1 MREDTTHKASLRVY
15 LGYAAGIGKTFKML
29 EETQQARQLGTDIVI
44 GYFEPHG
51 RQDTIEKSHGIEVVP
66 RKAIRYRGRVFE
78 EMDTEA
84 LIKRRPQVSL
94 VDELAHTN
102 VPGSERTKRWEEVV
116 LLLQN
121 GISVWTTVNLQ
132 HLESLNDEILR
143 TTGVRV
149 RETVPDWLIR
159 DASELILVDLPPDAL
174 LNRLRRGVVYRPELV
189 DRALEGFFREPN
201 LVTLREMALR
211 QAAHEVE
218 VRESPERDR
227 KTREAS
233 EGLASDQD
241 RPAESSE
248 RILIYV
254 SSHPSTAKLIRR
266 AKRLSDYL
274 HSDCIAVCLE
284 TRSIAHLPPARRAP
298 LERHLGFARSL
309 RIDTRVIEGVRD
321 RATALVEFARINQVS
336 QIYISRSE
344 IRTWQ
349 ALFRR
354 SLVHRLVRLARDLR
368 VTVVHDQGTRSPG
381 RAQDSES
388 LTETVR

>member
-1 MREDTTHKASLRVY
+1 MPEDTTQEGSLRVY
-15 LGYAAGIGKTFKML
+15 LGYAAGVGKTFKML
-29 EETQQARQLGTDIVI
+29 EEARQAREQGTDVVI

-51 RQDTIEKSHGIEVVP
+51 RQDTIEQSRGIEVVS
-66 RKAIRYRGRVFE
+66 RKAVLHRGHVFE

-84 LIKRRPQVSL
+84 VIKRHPQVSL

-102 VPGSERTKRWEEVV
+102 VPGSERTKRWEDVV

-149 RETVPDWLIR
+149 RETIPDWLIR
-159 DASELILVDLPPDAL
+159 EARELNLVDLPPDAL
-174 LNRLRRGVVYRPELV
+174 LNRLRRGAVYQPEAV
-189 DRALEGFFREPN
+189 DRALEGFFREPS
-201 LVTLREMALR
+201 LVALRELALR

-218 VRESPERDR
+218 VRESPEPDR
-227 KTREAS
+227 KTHEARQ
-233 EGLASDQD
+233 GLAVDQD
-241 RPAESSE
+241 RAAESSE

-284 TRSIAHLPPARRAP
+284 TRSIAHLPPGLRAS

-321 RATALVEFARINQVS
+321 RATALVEFARMNQVS

-349 ALFRR
+349 AFFRR

-368 VTVVHDQGTRSPG
+368 ITVVHDQAKRSPG
-381 RAQDSES
+381 EGKA
-388 LTETVR
+388 

>member
-1 MREDTTHKASLRVY
+1 MPEKTVEAGSHRIY
-15 LGYAAGIGKTFKML
+15 LGYAAGVGKTFKML
-29 EETQQARQLGTDIVI
+29 EEAQQAHKQGTDVVI

-51 RQDTIEKSHGIEVVP
+51 RQDTIDQAHGIEVVP
-66 RKAIRYRGRVFE
+66 RKALPYRDHVFE

-84 LIKRRPQVSL
+84 VIKRHPQICL

-102 VPGSERTKRWEEVV
+102 VPGSERAKRWEDVV

-121 GISVWTTVNLQ
+121 GISVWSTLNLQ
-132 HLESLNDEILR
+132 HLESLNDEILQ

-149 RETVPDWLIR
+149 QETVPDWLIR
-159 DASELILVDLPPDAL
+159 DARELILVDLPPDAL
-174 LNRLRRGVVYRPELV
+174 RNRLKRGAVYRPEMV
-189 DRALEGFFREPN
+189 ARALEGFFREPN
-201 LVTLREMALR
+201 LVTLRELALR
-211 QAAHEVE
+211 QVAHEVE
-218 VRESPERDR
+218 VRQSPEPDV
-227 KTREAS
+227 KTTAP
-233 EGLASDQD
+233 GLLPVNQG
-241 RPAESSE
+241 RPAEAAE

-284 TRSIAHLPPARRAP
+284 TKSVAQLPPGRRDA

-321 RATALVEFARINQVS
+321 RATALVDFARMNQVT

-344 IRTWQ
+344 FRTWQ
-349 ALFRR
+349 AIFRR

-368 VTVVHDQGTRSPG
+368 ITVVHEQETRRRHCS
-381 RAQDSES
+381 
-388 LTETVR
+388 

>member
-1 MREDTTHKASLRVY
+1 MPEDTTQKASLRVY
-15 LGYAAGIGKTFKML
+15 LGYAAGVGKTFKML
-29 EETQQARQLGTDIVI
+29 EEAQQARQQGTDIVI

-51 RQDTIEKSHGIEVVP
+51 RQDTIEKSRGIEVVP
-66 RKAIRYRGRVFE
+66 RKAVRYRGRVFE
-78 EMDTEA
+78 EMDTKA
-84 LIKRRPQVSL
+84 LMERHPQVSL

-102 VPGSERTKRWEEVV
+102 VPGSERSKRWEEVA

-159 DASELILVDLPPDAL
+159 EARELILVDLPPDAL
-174 LNRLRRGVVYRPELV
+174 LNRLRRGAVYQPEAV
-189 DRALEGFFREPN
+189 DRALEGFFRETN
-201 LVTLREMALR
+201 LVALRELALR

-218 VRESPERDR
+218 VRESPKSDR
-227 KTREAS
+227 KTHEEL
-233 EGLASDQD
+233 EGLAVDQD
-241 RPAESSE
+241 RASESSE

-284 TRSIAHLPPARRAP
+284 SRSIGHLPPALRAS

-309 RIDTRVIEGVRD
+309 RIDTLVLEGVRD
-321 RATALVEFARINQVS
+321 RATALVEFARMNQVS

-354 SLVHRLVRLARDLR
+354 SLIHRLVRLARDLR
-368 VTVVHDQGTRSPG
+368 ITVVHDQETRSRG
-381 RAQDSES
+381 QTKA
-388 LTETVR
+388 

>member
-1 MREDTTHKASLRVY
+1 MPEKTVEAGSHRIY
-15 LGYAAGIGKTFKML
+15 LGYAAGVGKTFKML
-29 EETQQARQLGTDIVI
+29 EEARQAQEQGADLVI

-51 RQDTIEKSHGIEVVP
+51 RQDTIDQAHSIEVVP
-66 RKAIRYRGRVFE
+66 RKALLYRDHLFE
-78 EMDTEA
+78 EMDAEA
-84 LIKRRPQVSL
+84 VIKRHPHICL

-102 VPGSERTKRWEEVV
+102 APGSERAKRWEDVA

-121 GISVWTTVNLQ
+121 GISVWSTLNLQ
-132 HLESLNDEILR
+132 HLESLNDEIMQ

-159 DASELILVDLPPDAL
+159 DADELILVDLPPDAL
-174 LNRLRRGVVYRPELV
+174 RNRLKRGAVYRPEMV
-189 DRALEGFFREPN
+189 ARALEGFFREPN
-201 LVTLREMALR
+201 LVTLRELALR
-211 QAAHEVE
+211 QVAHEVE
-218 VRESPERDR
+218 VRQSPEPDV
-227 KTREAS
+227 KTTAP
-233 EGLASDQD
+233 GLPLVNQGG
-241 RPAESSE
+241 PAEVAE

-284 TRSIAHLPPARRAP
+284 TKTVAQLPPAKRDA

-321 RATALVEFARINQVS
+321 RATALVEFARMNQVT

-344 IRTWQ
+344 FRTWQ
-349 ALFRR
+349 AIFKR
-354 SLVHRLVRLARDLR
+354 SLVHRLARLARDLR
-368 VTVVHDQGTRSPG
+368 VTVVHDQETRSPG
-381 RAQDSES
+381 R
-388 LTETVR
+388 LKPG

>member
-1 MREDTTHKASLRVY
+1 MPEDTTQKASLRVY
-15 LGYAAGIGKTFKML
+15 LGYAAGVGKTFKML
-29 EETQQARQLGTDIVI
+29 EEARQAREQGADVVI

-51 RQDTIEKSHGIEVVP
+51 RPDTIEQSHGIETVP
-66 RKAIRYRGRVFE
+66 RKAVRYRGRVFE

-84 LIKRRPQVSL
+84 VIRRRPRVSL

-102 VPGSERTKRWEEVV
+102 VPGSERSKRWEDVV
-116 LLLQN
+116 LLLQS

-132 HLESLNDEILR
+132 HLESLNDEVLR

-159 DASELILVDLPPDAL
+159 EARELILVDLPPDAL
-174 LNRLRRGVVYRPELV
+174 LNRLRRGAVYQPEAV

-201 LVTLREMALR
+201 LAALRELALR

-218 VRESPERDR
+218 VRESPRPDR
-227 KTREAS
+227 RLHEAL
-233 EGLASDQD
+233 EGLAVDPDSST
-241 RPAESSE
+241 ESSE

-266 AKRLSDYL
+266 ARRLSDYL

-284 TRSIAHLPPARRAP
+284 TRSIAHLPPALRAP

-321 RATALVEFARINQVS
+321 RATALVAFARMNQVS

-349 ALFRR
+349 AFFRR

-368 VTVVHDQGTRSPG
+368 ITVVHDQEKPSPG
-381 RAQDSES
+381 GGKA
-388 LTETVR
+388 